1 MFFYISYPFRSLW
14 FLVFLSTLLFGSAAP
29 RVAADISGDTVLWSS
44 PDFVISVAD
53 LKMYL
58 NPPTTEDGEILW
70 GTGDQVRRA
79 LDHLYT
85 LKVLAA
91 EARREAVLS
100 EEQRQWIAEYHVA
113 MKGVERLLHSRA
125 MRMMED
131 VDWELA
137 AREYYIANKEEFT
150 TPETLDVRM
159 LLLRTLDRTVEE
171 AIVLAR
177 SLAPASL
184 TREEFRV
191 VVMEN
196 TEDPAG
202 GDGLIE
208 NLARGQTVAE
218 FEEAAFG
225 LDKVDAISEPVE
237 SQFGVHVI
245 QLLRRQPA
253 SQQSFEEARSEL
265 IQKLKENR
273 WAEFNNYLRE
283 EPRRFPPEGL
293 VEYQDN
299 LDAIINLAEEQ
310 TRSSKAEATRAVIA
324 Q

>member
-1 MFFYISYPFRSLW
+1 MTHSLYYPSGMQ
-14 FLVFLSTLLFGSAAP
+14 LLAILLIMLFVGTAAP
-29 RVAADISGDTVLWSS
+29 RAATDIPGDTVLWSS

-53 LKMYL
+53 LNMYL
-58 NPPTTEDGEILW
+58 NPPTNEDGQILW

-79 LDHLYT
+79 LDQLYT

-100 EEQRQWIAEYHVA
+100 EEQRQWIAEYHVS
-113 MKGVERLLHSRA
+113 MKSVERLLYSRA

-131 VDWELA
+131 VDWEQA
-137 AREYYIANKEEFT
+137 AKEYYIANKEEFT
-150 TPETLDVRM
+150 TPETLDVRT
-159 LLLRTLDRTVEE
+159 LLLRTSSRTVDE

-177 SLAPASL
+177 RLAPVSL

-191 VVMEN
+191 VVIEN

-208 NLARGQTVAE
+208 SLARGQTVAA
-218 FEEAAFG
+218 FEEAAFA
-225 LDKVDAISEPVE
+225 LNKVDAISEPVE
-237 SQFGVHVI
+237 SRFGVHVI

-265 IQKLKENR
+265 IQKLKETR
-273 WAEFNNYLRE
+273 WVEFNNYLRE
-283 EPRRFPPEGL
+283 EPRRFPPDGL

-299 LDAIINLAEEQ
+299 LNAIINLAEEQ
-310 TRSSKAEATRAVIA
+310 TRSSKAEDTRALLE
-324 Q
+324 